1 MPESRLALLVVNTH
15 ARRGREWLV
24 DAREAMRKAGFE
36 LTRTVP
42 CTSPDA
48 MKAALEDAVTHGVP
62 LAVVGGGDG
71 TLSQAAQILAG
82 TETTLGVLPLGT
94 GNAFARDLGV
104 PTDVEA
110 AVALLADG
118 FVQDVDLGTIN
129 ETVFVNLVT
138 VGLSA
143 RAAQLLDSEVKR
155 KSALWAYTLALGRA
169 VAEVRPF
176 EAQLTLDG
184 AHHAFE
190 TMQVAIGS
198 GRYHAGPFPIAE
210 DASITDGLLRV
221 YVLDSL
227 SKADFAR
234 YAIALARN
242 KLEQSPNIHTFVAQ
256 SGTLATR
263 PLRTVN
269 IDGDVGTRTPL
280 TFGIRARALKAVCRR
295 PRAKQA

>member
-1 MPESRLALLVVNTH
+1 MPESRRALLVVNTH

-24 DAREAMRKAGFE
+24 DAREAMRTHGFE

-42 CTSPDA
+42 CTSAEA
-48 MKAALEDAVTHGVP
+48 MRRALEDAIANHVP

-82 TETTLGVLPLGT
+82 SSTTLGVLPLGT
-94 GNAFARDLGV
+94 GNAFARDLGI
-104 PTDVEA
+104 PTDVEGA
-110 AVALLADG
+110 CDLLADG
-118 FVQDVDLGTIN
+118 YEQDVDIGTLN

-143 RAAQLLDSEVKR
+143 RAAQLLDADVKR

-169 VAEVRPF
+169 VAGVRPF
-176 EAQLTLDG
+176 EAHLTLDG
-184 AHHAFE
+184 DEHVFQ

-198 GRYHAGPFPIAE
+198 GRFHAGPFPIAE

-227 SKADFAR
+227 SKADFVR
-234 YAIALARN
+234 YALALARG
-242 KLEQSPNIHTFVAQ
+242 KLNESPKIDTFVVQ
-256 SGTLATR
+256 GGTLSTR
-263 PLRTVN
+263 PLRAVN
-269 IDGDVGTRTPL
+269 VDGDVAARTPIR
-280 TFGIRARALKAVCRR
+280 FGIRPRALRVIARR
-295 PRAKQA
+295 PKHA